1 MEECLKRMPDKE
13 FNPKTCMF
21 VKKCKEGEMR
31 NELGKCVKKPKSTP
45 QRKTRRQI
53 INAQNVLQGPLNKS
67 PGRVKFNP
75 TANIRVI
82 PSRDKLRMRKR
93 FTARLINPNNPKVA
107 TKTRNSLSL
116 TRKRLPLM
124 DEDSGLVFEQPS
136 VNLNAPNK
144 PRTRS
149 RAKKPLFQALD
160 LDLNNE
166 PQGNYGEYAAM
177 GRKPVNEL
185 KVNTLVQGKTK
196 GKAKKP
202 PPKKPALNSGTP
214 LGSKI

>member
-1 MEECLKRMPDKE
+1 MEDCLRRMPDKE

-45 QRKTRRQI
+45 LGKTRRQI
-53 INAQNVLQGPLNKS
+53 INALNALKDSRNKS
-67 PGRVKFNP
+67 PGQVKFNP

-82 PSRDKLRMRKR
+82 PARDKLRMRKR
-93 FTARLINPNNPKVA
+93 FTARLLNPNNPKVA

-149 RAKKPLFQALD
+149 RAKKPLFQALNV
-160 LDLNNE
+160 DLNNDL
-166 PQGNYGEYAAM
+166 PGNYGAYAAM
-177 GRKPVNEL
+177 GRKRVNEL
-185 KVNTLVQGKTK
+185 KVNPLGKKT

-202 PPKKPALNSGTP
+202 PPKRPALNTASP
-214 LGSKI
+214 LGSTI